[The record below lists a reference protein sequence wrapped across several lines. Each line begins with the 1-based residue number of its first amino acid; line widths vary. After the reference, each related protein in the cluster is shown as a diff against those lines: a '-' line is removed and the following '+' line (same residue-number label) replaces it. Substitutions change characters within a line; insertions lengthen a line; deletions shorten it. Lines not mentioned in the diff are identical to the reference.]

1 MFLCTSFRSHHHH
14 QRPRTNTTTTDI
26 HWKISSVIRRLCI
39 SAWTYCPSN
48 AMLGRG
54 RIAIS
59 STVWSRLLRRCWS
72 SLICNRLTFTCV
84 ITRTRKRSDCNQF
97 LNKYSNLHRFNCSAY
112 SWNVYKLLIAAPPPR
127 NSRQPAEL
135 VPLALSQVHRQ
146 GVQLLWSRSFPILYP
161 HGQRT
166 RKQK

>member
-1 MFLCTSFRSHHHH
+1 MCSYAHRSQPSSSSASTNQHHHHH
-14 QRPRTNTTTTDI
+14 Q

-54 RIAIS
+54 RIVIS
-59 STVWSRLLRRCWS
+59 STVWSRLLRRCWSIQS

-84 ITRTRKRSDCNQF
+84 ITRTRTRATRSDCNQF

-112 SWNVYKLLIAAPPPR
+112 SWNVCAPYLWSPPR

-135 VPLALSQVHRQ
+135 VPLALSQVHRH
-146 GVQLLWSRSFPILYP
+146 GVQLLWSRSFPIL
-161 HGQRT
+161 
-166 RKQK
+166 